1 MLMMLYDVK
10 FKLNNVIRHFH
21 NDWHWLSWKYLEIE
35 KQRIHQN
42 SAHLLR
48 VDHMNR
54 ARNLPVGSDLL
65 QQSMFGDWNNIDEH
79 VSSIFPSFIHT
90 GDSYFHMVEA
100 NINAM
105 LWAVRL
111 SGLFVTVT
119 FSE

>member
-1 MLMMLYDVK
+1 MLMMLYDAK

-48 VDHMNR
+48 MDHMNR
-54 ARNLPVGSDLL
+54 ARNLTVESDLL

-79 VSSIFPSFIHT
+79 VSSTLPTFIQT
-90 GDSYFHMVEA
+90 GDSYFHMMEA